1 MKLKL
6 VLLSLFAASSVLAV
20 QTKCPLIINDEV
32 DTEETVT
39 VEGKRID
46 FCCGSCVKKF
56 TANKAYYIK
65 AVKYLNDLFTPEQR
79 KKLGVDEVVLLQQ
92 RRCPIYPDRIV
103 NPNSPTVEYKGM
115 TIYFWSSSA
124 TRRWKR
130 DPDKYYQDAKS
141 KGTLK

>member
-20 QTKCPLIINDEV
+20 QTKCPLMINDEV

-56 TANKAYYIK
+56 DANKAYYIK

-92 RRCPIYPDRIV
+92 RFCPIYPDRIV

-141 KGTLK
+141 NGTLK